1 MNSDITRIQDSSIKF
16 GDKTRKYIIKYLDTI
31 RDFIGS
37 SDIKETEQETTK
49 KIVKRINIF
58 LEYIDTAYH
67 PEYWT
72 KKLIADLNNAEN
84 INNCITSLIKS
95 DIKNLGRMYIYLD
108 KLEYWWLCGN
118 IRNKYNEECNK
129 LKDEY
134 YYCFIRD

>member
-72 KKLIADLNNAEN
+72 
-84 INNCITSLIKS
+84 C
-95 DIKNLGRMYIYLD
+95 
-108 KLEYWWLCGN
+108 LE
-118 IRNKYNEECNK
+118 
-129 LKDEY
+129 
-134 YYCFIRD
+134 